1 VTRCAIVLGREC
13 LSEADLR
20 LFCAVL
26 RTLAFLEADEANH
39 GLLDSMLSG
48 ATLSGLHVFSLSFYK
63 RLINYD
69 GRESG
74 ECFLDLCLKVCFTGT
89 STLFN
94 VFYAAGILSNA
105 PRYIFPIDCACLC
118 LATILLSA
126 TRCA

>member
-1 VTRCAIVLGREC
+1 MTRCAIVLGREC

-26 RTLAFLEADEANH
+26 RALAFLEADEANH

-74 ECFLDLCLKVCFTGT
+74 ECFFGSLFL
-89 STLFN
+89 TLASL
-94 VFYAAGILSNA
+94 V
-105 PRYIFPIDCACLC
+105 PRH
-118 LATILLSA
+118 S
-126 TRCA
+126 